1 MGVSVDAFEV
11 IKNNMGCILRG
22 VCARIFNV
30 FEREN
35 KGMKCL
41 IE

>member
-1 MGVSVDAFEV
+1 MGVSVDTFEV
-11 IKNNMGCILRG
+11 IKNNMGCILKGG
-22 VCARIFNV
+22 VRTHIYV